1 MEVDPRRDV
10 ARAARFAM
18 LGVAGYI
25 APRHL
30 EAIRATGNTL
40 VAACDPRDS
49 VGVLD
54 RSGLTVDFTTDEGE
68 FARRLAARNRGPAA
82 ERIDVVS
89 ICSPNFVHVEHCR
102 LALACGAD
110 AICEKPL
117 ATEPR
122 ALDALAKDERASGRR
137 VYTVLQL
144 RCHEQLAALR
154 ERIARGPARKHQVDL
169 TYVTARG
176 PWYHVSW
183 KGDAARSG
191 GIATNIGIHLFDLL
205 LWLFGG
211 VERERVHLSTP
222 TRMAGALELQRACV
236 RWFLSV
242 DPQDIPADVRAAG
255 RTTHRSIMVDG
266 SALDFSEGFS
276 ELHTR
281 VYQSIL
287 AGAGLG
293 LEDARPSIELTARLR
308 ALNISPIDAEAHPL
322 LLRDRGGG

>member
-1 MEVDPRRDV
+1 
-10 ARAARFAM
+10 M

-54 RSGLTVDFTTDEGE
+54 RSGLAVDFTTDGAE
-68 FARRLAARNRGPAA
+68 FARRLGARNRGPA
-82 ERIDVVS
+82 EQRVDVVS
-89 ICSPNFVHVEHCR
+89 ICSPNFAHVEHCR
-102 LALACGAD
+102 LALGCGAD

-117 ATEPR
+117 ATDPR
-122 ALDALAKDERASGRR
+122 ALDALAKDEETSGRR

-144 RCHEQLAALR
+144 RCHEQLTALR
-154 ERIARGPARKHQVDL
+154 ERIVRGPARKHEVVL

-183 KGDAARSG
+183 KGDAAKSG

-205 LWLFGG
+205 LWLFGS
-211 VERERVHLSTP
+211 VEHERVHVSTP
-222 TRMAGALELQRACV
+222 GRMAGVLELRRATV
-236 RWFLSV
+236 RWYLSV
-242 DPQDIPADVRAAG
+242 EPRDVPADVVAAG
-255 RTTHRSIMVDG
+255 RTTHRSITVDG
-266 SALDFSEGFS
+266 AALDFSDGFS
-276 ELHTR
+276 GLHTR

-293 LEDARPSIELTARLR
+293 LADARPSIELTARLR
-308 ALNISPIDAEAHPL
+308 TLNMSPIDAEAHPL
-322 LLRDRGGG
+322 VLRDGRGG

>member
-1 MEVDPRRDV
+1 MVVHPRRN
-10 ARAARFAM
+10 FAIV
-18 LGVAGYI
+18 GVAGYI

-30 EAIRATGNTL
+30 EAIRETGNDL

-54 RSGLTVDFTTDEGE
+54 RSGLAVDFTTDGDE
-68 FARRLAARNRGPAA
+68 FARRLAARSRGPAA
-82 ERIDVVS
+82 DRVDFVS
-89 ICSPNFVHVEHCR
+89 ICSPNFVHPDHCR
-102 LALACGAD
+102 LALSCGAD

-122 ALDALAKDERASGRR
+122 ALDDLARSEETTGRR

-144 RCHEQLAALR
+144 RCHQQLTALR
-154 ERIARGPARKHQVDL
+154 ERLAGGHARNHDVIL

-176 PWYHVSW
+176 PWYHASW
-183 KGDAARSG
+183 KGDVAKSG

-211 VERERVHLSTP
+211 VERERVHVSTP
-222 TRMAGALELQRACV
+222 TRMAGTLELHRARV
-236 RWFLSV
+236 RWYLSV
-242 DPQDIPADVRAAG
+242 DPRDVPPEVAAAG
-255 RTTHRSIMVDG
+255 RTTHRSITVDG
-266 SALDFSEGFS
+266 SDLDFSEGFS

-308 ALNISPIDAEAHPL
+308 ALNMTPIDAEAHPL
-322 LLRDRGGG
+322 LLRDHRGG